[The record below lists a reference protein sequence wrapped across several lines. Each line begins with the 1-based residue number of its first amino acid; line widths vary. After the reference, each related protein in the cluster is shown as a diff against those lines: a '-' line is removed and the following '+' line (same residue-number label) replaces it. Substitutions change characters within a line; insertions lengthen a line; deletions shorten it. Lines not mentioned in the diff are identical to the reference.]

1 MILLFILLAFS
12 TAARLTE
19 NKITTFSF
27 SQLLQSLN
35 EEEAKQCKPFKHHEN
50 MSQCAYVKDSDGD
63 CSEVQDGGF
72 IDYLRIYF
80 CSGGPRWLYSVL
92 FAYLLFNVFIILGEV
107 ADLFFAP
114 TMKEM
119 SETLGLSETVSGVTF
134 MALGNGAPDI
144 SASIDALTGSQP
156 KLGMAALLGAAVFV
170 PVVVTGVVALAVP
183 GAQVAR
189 RPYIRDV
196 LFLFFGVGYIVFIV
210 FDHKIT
216 KAEAFSLWIFYAL
229 YVFIVFLGEYYRIQ
243 QEKRQEE
250 NADSQPKAISVLG
263 LFSNESMANVYS
275 VNGAKPLIESMA
287 NVYAQPRL
295 NKVNSVGGGYAELD
309 EDGEED
315 DPKTWYEWLYLIGTF
330 PAQIVMQCCR
340 LTCPTF
346 EDFDSNGWNS
356 KLSVLLTVTAPCF
369 VVVAFQPLFQLTFK
383 IGNQAFSAI
392 WIVLLISSI
401 PGAYVFYKVWSIANW
416 KPQKLS
422 KVYFLFLSFFSSV
435 AWIYAIANE
444 LVNILSVL
452 GVLLNI
458 SQSLLGLTV
467 LAWGNSIGDLVA
479 NRSVAK
485 KGKVAMAVSA
495 SFGGPL
501 LNVLIGTGVSM
512 TINTLNGKTD
522 FPMSDHIIVCGFAV
536 MGACVMHIIGVAFLS
551 RFKLLPLFAYV
562 SFVYYLAFM
571 TTNIVV
577 GIM

>member
-1 MILLFILLAFS
+1 
-12 TAARLTE
+12 
-19 NKITTFSF
+19 
-27 SQLLQSLN
+27 
-35 EEEAKQCKPFKHHEN
+35 
-50 MSQCAYVKDSDGD
+50 MSQCAYVKDADGD

-92 FAYLLFNVFIILGEV
+92 FAYLLLNVFIVLGEV
-107 ADLFFAP
+107 ADIFFAP

-156 KLGMAALLGAAVFV
+156 KLGMAALLGAGVFV
-170 PVVVTGVVALAVP
+170 PVIVSGVVALAVP

-229 YVFIVFLGEYYRIQ
+229 YVFSVFLGEYYRIQ
-243 QEKRQEE
+243 QEKRAEE
-250 NADSQPKAISVLG
+250 NSADNQHKAIGVLG
-263 LFSNESMANVYS
+263 LFSNESMANVY
-275 VNGAKPLIESMA
+275 AE
-287 NVYAQPRL
+287 PRL

-309 EDGEED
+309 EDSDED
-315 DPKTWYEWLYLIGTF
+315 EPKTWYEWLYLIGTF
-330 PAQIVMQCCR
+330 PAQIVMQVCR
-340 LTCPTF
+340 ITCPTF

-392 WIVLLISSI
+392 WIVLLVSLI
-401 PGAYVFYKVWSIANW
+401 PCAYVFYKVWSIANW

-485 KGKVAMAVSA
+485 KGKAAMAISA
-495 SFGGPL
+495 CFGGPL
-501 LNVLIGTGVSM
+501 LNILIGTGVSM
-512 TINTLNGKTD
+512 TINTINGKEA
-522 FPMSDHIIVCGFAV
+522 FPQSSHIIICGLAV
-536 MGACVMHIIGVAFLS
+536 LGACVLHIIGVALMSKFRLTAT
-551 RFKLLPLFAYV
+551 FAYV
-562 SFVYYLAFM
+562 SFAYYIIFM
-571 TTNIVV
+571 IVNIVFLYV
-577 GIM
+577 SI